1 MDTPVANPTGMVQTN
16 YLTCFTQTLQS
27 AKTEESCLEVLCLRS
42 SRAKA
47 FRLKSKSMTTKE
59 FYAHA
64 LLAAFPIADAVTK
77 SSESQTKDG
86 IASLAHDYA
95 VALTAVFTRNRK
107 TFQEES

>member
-1 MDTPVANPTGMVQTN
+1 
-16 YLTCFTQTLQS
+16 
-27 AKTEESCLEVLCLRS
+27 
-42 SRAKA
+42 
-47 FRLKSKSMTTKE
+47 MTTKE